1 MDAAKGLVPMKPTFA
16 FTGRTREGRR
26 VSGERRAASAE
37 DAVAV
42 LRREG
47 VLVTAMDEVAR
58 SARAGGRFGGRQA
71 VAARGL
77 AVFTRQFAVM
87 IGAGLPLV
95 QCLDVLGRQEEDRR
109 FAATIREVQ
118 SDVEDG
124 STLADALRAHPR
136 AFDRLYT
143 SMIAA
148 GEAGGV
154 LDTILERLAV
164 HIEKRVTL
172 RGQVRSAMMYPLAVL
187 SIAAIVV
194 GVILWKVI
202 PAFAALFEGLG
213 AVLPLPTRLVIA
225 ASDSFAGAVPLLGVG
240 MLGAALLFRR
250 YYSTRNG
257 RRAVDGAALRVPLM
271 GGIARRNA
279 VARFC
284 RTLSALLGAGVPI
297 LESLDI
303 TAGTAGN
310 AVVEDAVRKT
320 SAAVERGESIAAPL
334 RDTRVFPVLVT
345 QMINVGETTGA
356 LEVMLAKVADF
367 YEEEVDRAVAGMT
380 ALLEPLVVAVLG
392 VVVGGIVV
400 AMYLP
405 VFDLIGRLAG

>member
-1 MDAAKGLVPMKPTFA
+1 MNVTFA
-16 FTGRTREGRR
+16 FTGRTRQGAR
-26 VSGERRAASAE
+26 VKGERRAASAA
-37 DAVAV
+37 DAVAA
-42 LRREG
+42 LRREQI
-47 VLVTAMDEVAR
+47 LVTTIDAVDR
-58 SARAGGRFGGRQA
+58 SAG
-71 VAARGL
+71 AAAWMRRKKISERSL

-87 IGAGLPLV
+87 IDAGLPLV
-95 QCLDVLGRQEEDRR
+95 QCLDVLGRQEEDGR
-109 FAATIREVQ
+109 FAATIRAVR
-118 SDVEDG
+118 SDIEDG

-136 AFDRLYT
+136 TFDQLYV
-143 SMIAA
+143 SMVAA

-154 LDTILERLAV
+154 LDAILERLAV
-164 HIEKRVTL
+164 HVEKHVAL
-172 RGQVRSAMMYPLAVL
+172 RGQVRSAMMYPVAVL
-187 SIAAIVV
+187 AIAAVVV

-202 PAFAALFEGLG
+202 PTFAALFEGFG

-225 ASDSFAGAVPLLGVG
+225 ASDSFAAAVPLLGFG
-240 MLGAALLFRR
+240 ALGATLVFRR
-250 YYSTRNG
+250 YYSTGGG
-257 RRAVDGAALRVPLM
+257 RLAVDGIVLRLPAI
-271 GGIARRNA
+271 GGIVRRNA

-297 LESLDI
+297 LESLEI

-310 AVVEDAVRKT
+310 AVVEDAVMTTR
-320 SAAVERGESIAAPL
+320 AAIERGESVAAPL

-356 LEVMLAKVADF
+356 LDTMLARVADF
-367 YEEEVDRAVAGMT
+367 YEAEVDRAVAGMT
-380 ALLEPLVVAVLG
+380 ALLEPVTVAVLG

>member
-1 MDAAKGLVPMKPTFA
+1 MKVDFA
-16 FTGRTREGRR
+16 FTGRTREGARI
-26 VSGERRAASAE
+26 SGERRAASAAE
-37 DAVAV
+37 AVAA
-42 LRREG
+42 LRRERI
-47 VLVTAMDEVAR
+47 LVTAIDRVERDAPAAGRSGRPRTVPAR
-58 SARAGGRFGGRQA
+58 S
-71 VAARGL
+71 L

-87 IGAGLPLV
+87 IDAGLPLV
-95 QCLDVLGRQEEDRR
+95 QCLDVLAKQEEDAR
-109 FAATIREVQ
+109 FAATIRAVQ

-124 STLADALRAHPR
+124 STLAEALRAHPR
-136 AFDRLYT
+136 SFDPLYV
-143 SMIAA
+143 SMVAA

-154 LDTILERLAV
+154 LDTILARLAV
-164 HIEKRVTL
+164 HIEKHVAL
-172 RGQVRSAMMYPLAVL
+172 RGQVRSAMMYPVAVL
-187 SIAAIVV
+187 VIAAVVV

-202 PAFAALFEGLG
+202 PMFAALFDGLG
-213 AVLPLPTRLVIA
+213 AVLPLPTRLVVA
-225 ASDSFAGAVPLLGVG
+225 ASDSFAAAAPLLGLGV
-240 MLGAALLFRR
+240 LGAALLFRR
-250 YYSTRNG
+250 YYATGSG
-257 RRAVDGAALRVPLM
+257 RRVIDGAVLRVPLI
-271 GGIARRNA
+271 GGIVRRNA

-320 SAAVERGESIAAPL
+320 RSAIEGGESVAAPL
-334 RDTRVFPVLVT
+334 RDTQVFPVLVT

-356 LEVMLAKVADF
+356 LDAMLAKVADF

-380 ALLEPLVVAVLG
+380 ALLEPVVVAVLG

>member
-1 MDAAKGLVPMKPTFA
+1 MTKAAFA
-16 FTGRTREGRR
+16 FRGRTRQGER
-26 VSGERRAASAE
+26 VSGERRAASAA
-37 DAVAV
+37 DAVAA
-42 LRREG
+42 LRREQI
-47 VLVTAMDEVAR
+47 LVTTIDPVDR
-58 SARAGGRFGGRQA
+58 SAREAWWRRSRPA
-71 VAARGL
+71 TPARSLAA
-77 AVFTRQFAVM
+77 FTRQFAVLVD
-87 IGAGLPLV
+87 AGLPLV

-109 FAATIREVQ
+109 FAATIHAVR

-136 AFDRLYT
+136 SFDPLYT
-143 SMIAA
+143 SMVAA

-154 LDTILERLAV
+154 LDTILERLAAHV
-164 HIEKRVTL
+164 EKHAAL
-172 RGQVRSAMMYPLAVL
+172 RGQVRSAMTYPLAVL
-187 SIAAIVV
+187 AVAAVVV
-194 GVILWKVI
+194 GAILWKVI
-202 PAFAALFEGLG
+202 PTFAALFEGLG
-213 AVLPLPTRLVIA
+213 AVLPLPTRIVIA
-225 ASDSFAGAVPLLGVG
+225 ASDSFALAAPLLGLG
-240 MLGAALLFRR
+240 ALGAALAFRR
-250 YYSTRNG
+250 YYSTRGG
-257 RRAVDGAALRVPLM
+257 RLAIDGVALRLPAL
-271 GGIARRNA
+271 GGVVRRNA

-297 LESLDI
+297 LESLEI

-310 AVVEDAVRKT
+310 AVVEDAVLRT
-320 SAAVERGESIAAPL
+320 RAAIERGEPVAAPL

-356 LEVMLAKVADF
+356 LDKMLAKVADF

-380 ALLEPLVVAVLG
+380 ALLEPVLVAVLG

>member
-1 MDAAKGLVPMKPTFA
+1 MNVTFA
-16 FTGRTREGRR
+16 FTGRTRQGAR
-26 VSGERRAASAE
+26 VKGERRAASAA
-37 DAVAV
+37 DAVAA
-42 LRREG
+42 LRREQI
-47 VLVTAMDEVAR
+47 LVTTIDAVDL
-58 SARAGGRFGGRQA
+58 SARA
-71 VAARGL
+71 AAWIRPKKISERSL

-87 IGAGLPLV
+87 IDAGLPLV
-95 QCLDVLGRQEEDRR
+95 QCLDVLGRQEEDGR
-109 FAATIREVQ
+109 FAATIRAVR
-118 SDVEDG
+118 SDIEDG

-136 AFDRLYT
+136 TFDRLYV
-143 SMIAA
+143 SMVAA

-154 LDTILERLAV
+154 LDAILERLAV
-164 HIEKRVTL
+164 HVEKHVAL
-172 RGQVRSAMMYPLAVL
+172 RGQVRSAMMYPVAVL
-187 SIAAIVV
+187 TIAAVVV

-202 PAFAALFEGLG
+202 PTFAALFEGFG

-225 ASDSFAGAVPLLGVG
+225 ASDSFATAVPLLGFG
-240 MLGAALLFRR
+240 ALGATLVFRR
-250 YYSTRNG
+250 YYSTGGG
-257 RRAVDGAALRVPLM
+257 RLAVDGIVLRLPAI
-271 GGIARRNA
+271 GGIVRKNA

-297 LESLDI
+297 LESLEI

-310 AVVEDAVRKT
+310 AVVEDAVMTTR
-320 SAAVERGESIAAPL
+320 AAIERGESVAAPL

-356 LEVMLAKVADF
+356 LDTMLARVADF
-367 YEEEVDRAVAGMT
+367 YEAEVDRAVAGMT
-380 ALLEPLVVAVLG
+380 ALLEPVTVAVLG

>member
-1 MDAAKGLVPMKPTFA
+1 MKRTFT
-16 FTGRTREGRR
+16 FTGRTRDGKR
-26 VSGERRAASAE
+26 VRGERRAATVE

-42 LRREG
+42 LRREQ
-47 VLVTAMDEVAR
+47 VFVTSIDEVDKNARTTSWFERPQAVSAR
-58 SARAGGRFGGRQA
+58 S
-71 VAARGL
+71 L

-87 IGAGLPLV
+87 IDAGLPLV
-95 QCLDVLGRQEEDRR
+95 QCLGVLGEQEENRR
-109 FAATIREVQ
+109 FAATIRAVQ
-118 SDVEDG
+118 TDVEDG

-136 AFDRLYT
+136 SFDRLYT
-143 SMIAA
+143 SMVAA

-154 LDTILERLAV
+154 LDTILERLSS
-164 HIEKRVTL
+164 HIEKQVTL

-187 SIAAIVV
+187 SIAAMVV
-194 GVILWKVI
+194 GVLLWKVI

-213 AVLPLPTRLVIA
+213 AVLPLPTRLVVA
-225 ASDSFAGAVPLLGVG
+225 ASDSFAGAVPLLG
-240 MLGAALLFRR
+240 LGLLGTTLLFRR
-250 YYSTRNG
+250 YYSTGRG
-257 RRAVDGAALRVPLM
+257 RRTVDGIALRVPLL
-271 GGIARRNA
+271 GGIVRRNA

-310 AVVEDAVRKT
+310 AVVEDAVMKT
-320 SAAVERGESIAAPL
+320 RAAIERGESVAAPL
-334 RDTRVFPVLVT
+334 RDTRVFPVLAT
-345 QMINVGETTGA
+345 QMINVGEATGA
-356 LEVMLAKVADF
+356 LEAMLAKVADF
-367 YEEEVDRAVAGMT
+367 YEDEVDRAVAGMT

-392 VVVGGIVV
+392 IVVGGIVV